1 MMSRIRA
8 EHCTYWHLLARRDV
22 DDDDDDDDDGDDDD
36 DDDDDKVKLDTGKM
50 KACYGDQCYKPFS
63 YR

>member
-22 DDDDDDDDDGDDDD
+22 DDDD

>member
-1 MMSRIRA
+1 M
-8 EHCTYWHLLARRDV
+8 HLLARRDV
-22 DDDDDDDDDGDDDD
+22 DDDDD

-50 KACYGDQCYKPFS
+50 KACYGDQCYKPLS